1 MNKKIRFSLLTL
13 LVMLCGTVFAD
24 YQKVTATSDITDG
37 EYLIVYEGGNVAFDG
52 SLTTL
57 DAASNT
63 VAVTISDNKIAS
75 TEAIDAAT
83 FTIDATKGTI
93 KSSSDKYI
101 GITSNNNGLTASDSE
116 LTNTLSIDEGGNFT
130 VLSSGGAYL
139 RYNSADN
146 QKRFRYYKSASYTN
160 QNAIQLYKK
169 IPAAPSGY
177 IVDFNTAIATST
189 HDFAVAS
196 NWRHIVGS
204 YNDYGTLY
212 YMSYSYGANDGA
224 NGEGDGALIAY
235 RQYAGDNWDGTT
247 VQDVLV
253 TPVINGKVT
262 LDIKASTLASS
273 SNGAYVE
280 VYAINENGTLGNQIK
295 KISDDIAGANS
306 GSNTEWA
313 TFELADLTE
322 AQRIGLRCQYVYI
335 DNFKADE
342 ATIVP
347 EPKLTI
353 TAVTKATD
361 ASTVYFNQQQDGT
374 LLVQMYATLQNN
386 GDVDF
391 VAGTTENYTLSVIQK
406 PSYGASHGP
415 YGAFAIP
422 VDLAK
427 GQTSDPILVSVSVP
441 AADVSSLSTWG
452 NWYVIENING
462 TQSSAYVYASFN
474 KYESKFI
481 FREADASS
489 TSSLTTQS
497 WGAITEQTVK
507 NYEIANT
514 GSAPLVIKNMAFP
527 EGFNFAIDYENL
539 PEGITRDTS
548 TGEVT
553 INGGTKLPVVVTVPA
568 TPYGSFSGN
577 FTITY
582 RNALAEEDTE
592 FSCAFSVNVINPN
605 TWTADFNNTS
615 STIIYPDGAIVEAG
629 VTNDYQYVSSNNYN
643 NWIKGNNSSSYET
656 KNNKFIT
663 PKLHANAGDKLSF
676 DVKAG
681 YSYSDDYFVKVY
693 KSTDRVNWGEPV
705 ATYVYSTIGSSFT
718 AQSITFDEAGDYYVA
733 FAIYGS
739 GSGIDNIVGLEK
751 VAVTHDLYMKEV
763 SWPDASVKSGTAL
776 SKPSFDIIPLTTEAA
791 ENYTVKYVCGETV
804 LAEADAKALTA
815 SAKSTTSFS
824 FSWTPTVAETTAYE
838 GTKIVIEFTDGTKF
852 ESETFNLTV
861 TNEAIFHFVN
871 SVPTSKWYEPTDR
884 TNAISFGKT
893 NTEDTQSFVI
903 FNWGS
908 KDLTVN
914 SISLPE
920 GFTTDAEFPMIVPA
934 FNGENDGLAAS
945 SKTLN
950 ITFSAA
956 TAGTFSGD
964 MVITYETDKTFQL
977 AISGTKLDP
986 TKFYANFGTESN
998 QWPAG
1003 SVYQSNVSLSN
1014 TGTYSAPN
1022 YAITSSST
1030 ENNFFITPK
1039 LSAKAGDKL
1048 MFDAK
1053 LYSTGD
1059 YYKSGAVKV
1068 YAAATR
1074 EALFNAETRTQLL
1087 AIDGSDDTDEVK
1099 RITTDYKTF
1108 EVTVADAGEYFFG
1121 FEISG
1126 RPYVDELYGLTA
1138 VAVENDI
1145 KIASSVVPTEAMQ
1158 NVAATATVNIL
1169 NFGAAE
1175 IAADAYTVKVYVDGE
1190 IVGNGTTAAIP
1201 ATQLYSGN
1209 GTQVSASFRTP
1220 KVGTFPVYIE
1230 VKAGE
1235 YSVATE
1241 PVDVTFTEE
1250 VAVAEAIEVG
1260 TKSGADK
1267 SHGPVDW
1274 YNNDGSGTNWTDIVY
1289 TAKQLGDFGI
1299 KAGDKITS
1307 IAFKGSGTAK
1317 SIKAAITSWVGVKTG
1332 DITPGTVDKDAMTKV
1347 VVYDQADAAATID
1360 FSLFN
1365 IDLSS
1370 NPIVWD
1376 GTSDIRIY
1384 TEAICQGNGNWQS
1397 VTYDYDS
1404 NYMNSYFKST
1414 TAVATPLGYFTLA
1427 AEPAVFSG
1435 TVKTDTG
1442 AAVEGATITLV
1453 STDGDNVQYTGAT
1466 DAEGAYSI
1474 NVIQAN
1480 RTYDVTMKA
1489 EGYDD
1494 QVETIA
1500 FNGESQTKNFVV
1512 ASGSSFDPTTAIANA
1527 DFEGEFTVYSS
1538 PNTDRDI
1545 HQPAGWTINYEN
1557 SNEND
1562 MTALNS
1568 SCKAWNNFS
1577 GHPQLTTGGNNTYWV
1592 RFRWGNNENL
1602 TMSQVVTLPA
1612 GEYRMT
1618 ADAFFNGA
1626 NGGSATISA
1635 AGVSTSVAGNS
1646 TWGKYNVD
1654 FTLTEETAVTIAFN
1668 VKQTQ
1673 TVENV
1678 AAFDNFKLGYLAD
1691 VVKVTLQEEIA
1702 NAESLLAD
1710 ASKTEGRE
1718 VFAAAIETAKALRT
1732 SDDVAAINAGVETLK
1747 AAEQAF
1753 LVANLPIQEGTYYVY
1768 NAYAKKFLSRGAN
1781 YGTRAV
1787 ADDFGL
1793 PFNLTVDMS
1802 NTTYKLQMVD
1812 NKVYYGDDYWMYADC
1827 SGDRVR
1833 SYSLEKV
1840 DGGFYL
1846 HNANRAT
1853 ATDNRMY
1860 VYMKDDA
1867 DKWAIAGNAIVGD
1880 NVGDEAQTVWQFVTA
1895 EQRNAIIAANAA
1907 AQKTV
1912 AFTAAGIAE
1921 DASLEAADATE
1932 LTFKTGSAWIFTSTA
1947 GNPTISDSGTELFQA
1962 SGKFT
1967 QTVENLESGLY
1978 KVSIQAFY
1986 RGGSNA
1992 DVAAAYAQGYDLNV
2006 SYLNANGTNV
2016 LLKGWASDRAADNNP
2031 NGPAEAA
2038 SLFAQGKYLAEGYAF
2053 VGEDKTLNLSVVAP
2067 NKTGTGWFFAGNV
2080 KYAKVDEA
2088 VLAGDAN
2095 LDSEVTASDAIA
2107 AVSFALET
2115 ETPSPK
2121 AFKAADVNASGNIT
2135 VSDAVGIVNIALS
2148 EVTSEPS
2155 ARGDVAENN
2164 ALALNGNVLALA
2176 NTSEFVAFQMDV
2188 TVAEGTQ
2195 FRGVE
2200 LTSRAAGLNVS
2211 YNRVAD
2217 NTYRVVAFS
2226 VNKNA
2231 IEAGEGAICTFDI
2244 VGNKNVQVT
2253 NIEFADAAARAYAL
2267 VLGETTRI
2275 NGIAAGA
2282 ADAEYYS
2289 VGGLKSDKAQKG
2301 MNVVRTADGKVKK
2314 VLVK

>member
-24 YQKVTATSDITDG
+24 TYTYEFTTKQFTAAGTKALGDANWTVTTDGSYWGYDETKGQQFGSGSKPAQSLVLATSDITG
-37 EYLIVYEGGNVAFDG
+37 TISEIKVTTSGASSIEG
-52 SLTTL
+52 TL
-57 DAASNT
+57 DVT
-63 VAVTISDNKIAS
+63 VGGSAFGNQYNLTSTS
-75 TEAIDAAT
+75 TEVT
-83 FTIDATKGTI
+83 FTG
-93 KSSSDKYI
+93 
-101 GITSNNNGLTASDSE
+101 
-116 LTNTLSIDEGGNFT
+116 
-130 VLSSGGAYL
+130 
-139 RYNSADN
+139 
-146 QKRFRYYKSASYTN
+146 SASGEIKLNYAQTSSK
-160 QNAIQLYKK
+160 AIYIKK
-169 IPAAPSGY
+169 IEVTYAAAAPEPSGY

-643 NWIKGNNSSSYET
+643 NWIKGYNSSSYET

-920 GFTTDAEFPMIVPA
+920 GFTTDAEFPMVVPA

-1053 LYSTGD
+1053 LYGTGD

-1138 VAVENDI
+1138 VTVENDI

-1190 IVGNGTTAAIP
+1190 VVGNGTTAAIP

-1241 PVDVTFTEE
+1241 PVYVTFTEE

-1289 TAKQLGDFGI
+1289 TAKQLDDFGI

-1332 DITPGTVDKDAMTKV
+1332 DITPGTVDKDAMTEV
-1347 VVYDQADAAATID
+1347 VVYNQTDAAATID

-1384 TEAICQGNGNWQS
+1384 TEAIRQGSNNWQT

-1442 AAVEGATITLV
+1442 TAVEGATITLV

-1512 ASGSSFDPTTAIANA
+1512 SNGSSFDPTTAIANA

-1577 GHPQLTTGGNNTYWV
+1577 GRPQLTTGGNNTYWV

-1747 AAEQAF
+1747 AAELAF
-1753 LVANLPIQEGTYYVY
+1753 RVANLPVQEGTYYVY
-1768 NAYAKKFLSRGAN
+1768 NAYAKKFLSRGDN
-1781 YGTRAV
+1781 YGVRAV

-1793 PFNLTVDMS
+1793 PFNVTVDMS
-1802 NTTYKLQMVD
+1802 NTTYKLQMYD
-1812 NKVYYGDDYWMYADC
+1812 SKGYYGDDYWMYSDC
-1827 SGDRVR
+1827 SGNRVR

-1846 HNANRAT
+1846 HNSNRAT
-1853 ATDNRMY
+1853 AADNRMY

-1907 AQKTV
+1907 AQKTA

-1921 DASLEAADATE
+1921 DATLEVADATE
-1932 LTFKTGSAWIFTSTA
+1932 LTFKTGSAWIYTA
-1947 GNPTISDSGTELFQA
+1947 GPNKGGTPGVNDNGTELYQA
-1962 SGKFT
+1962 TGNFA

-1986 RGGSNA
+1986 RGGGNG
-1992 DVAAAYAQGYDLNV
+1992 DVVAAYGQGHDLSTV
-2006 SYLNANGTNV
+2006 SLYANGTVIRVNS
-2016 LLKGWASDRAADNNP
+2016 WAADRAADNNP
-2031 NGPAEAA
+2031 NSMGDAA
-2038 SLFAQGKYLAEGYAF
+2038 ALFAEGKYLAEGYAF
-2053 VGEDKTLNLSVVAP
+2053 VGEDKTLSLKVFVPSFIGA
-2067 NKTGTGWFFAGNV
+2067 GWFIASNV

-2095 LDSEVTASDAIA
+2095 LNGEVTASDAIL

-2135 VSDAVGIVNIALS
+2135 VSDAVGIVNIALN

-2176 NTSEFVAFQMDV
+2176 NTTEFVAFQMDV

-2282 ADAEYYS
+2282 AGAEYYS
-2289 VGGLKSDKAQKG
+2289 VGGVKSDKAQKG